1 MTNFDE
7 RERAFETKF
16 AHDAE
21 LRFRAQALRDRMLGE
36 WAAGLLDLS
45 GEEAAAYARGVIAAD
60 LAAAGEGGMLER
72 LIRDLE
78 GIASEADIRSR
89 LAQAEVEARRQVL
102 GEL

>member
-45 GEEAAAYARGVIAAD
+45 GEDAAAYARELIAAD
-60 LAAAGEGGMLER
+60 LTPGGGREMLER
-72 LIRDLE
+72 LKRDLE
-78 GIASEADIRSR
+78 GIASESDIRNR
-89 LAQAEVEARRQVL
+89 MAEAEVEARRQVL